1 MDKMSNVFKQC
12 EGNGCGSS
20 REKPRHLQFLQSGMD
35 GKIKATARPFAKC
48 GSAQGFF
55 WHASRKRSG
64 DPARITIVSTNGI
77 SDDASD
83 KMNCDGALS

>member
-12 EGNGCGSS
+12 EGNGCGFS

-35 GKIKATARPFAKC
+35 GKIKATARPFSKC

-55 WHASRKRSG
+55 WHAVR
-64 DPARITIVSTNGI
+64 N
-77 SDDASD
+77 ASATY
-83 KMNCDGALS
+83 GTRHHREYERYA